1 MYQREHTYETARVG
15 RPRHP
20 GLRARCELLETSV
33 ISTTETVTV
42 LASMSGMKPG
52 DIVKP
57 TARFVDDTATVAAW
71 PTKGVVRRV
80 HGPWVEVEWSDG
92 THGAIRPE
100 HIEPEKVG

>member
-1 MYQREHTYETARVG
+1 MSDRTKRRMRGG
-15 RPRHP
+15 RATP
-20 GLRARCELLETSV
+20 GLPRRCELLETGV
-33 ISTTETVTV
+33 ISTTGAVTV
-42 LASMSGMKPG
+42 LATLSIMKAG

-100 HIEPEKVG
+100 HIEPETVS